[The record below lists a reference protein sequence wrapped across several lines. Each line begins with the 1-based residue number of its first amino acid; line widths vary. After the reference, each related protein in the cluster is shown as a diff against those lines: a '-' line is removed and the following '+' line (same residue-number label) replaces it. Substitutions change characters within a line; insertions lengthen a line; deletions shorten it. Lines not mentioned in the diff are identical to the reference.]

1 MSSLTD
7 TSVVTATGGLVEL
20 GYSEITSAVLPTATT
35 AATSNTVI
43 SDLTVVCDGSPILV
57 EFYSNQVRPNNTAGT
72 DLKISLYEDGSEET
86 REWGRFY
93 NGVANYDNK
102 PCYLS
107 RRLTPSAGSHTYKVT
122 AFVSSGTGYIGAG
135 SGGTGEAPAF
145 LRVSKIVEATQWP
158 AVTTGTIICTSSTR
172 PASPFEGQ
180 KIYETDT
187 KKEMTYDGAGWYAFN
202 QVIGYASSTS
212 SFSTSATHTTL
223 QDNGLTTGSIP
234 YADNRRI
241 RVTLYARPY
250 PNGGLQRMEFR
261 VLAGSDTAGYWAL
274 GTTGL
279 SASEAPYK
287 CMTNVWTT
295 TSSGSAVFKAQVKA
309 SVSNTQVTDYYSV
322 SDGLARSLTIEDI
335 GPA

>member
-1 MSSLTD
+1 MSSISD
-7 TSVVTATGGLVEL
+7 TSIVVASGGLVEL
-20 GYSEITSAVLPTATT
+20 GYSQFTSNVAITSTT
-35 AATSNTVI
+35 AGSGDTVI
-43 SDLTVVCDGSPILV
+43 SPLTVVCDGSPIVV
-57 EFYSNQVRPNNTAGT
+57 EFFAPQVRPGT
-72 DLKISLYEDGSEET
+72 NSNEEMSISLYEDGSEET
-86 REWGRFY
+86 RQWGRFY
-93 NGVANYDNK
+93 NGAGGFDNK
-102 PCYLS
+102 PAHLA
-107 RRLTPSAGSHTYKVT
+107 RRLTPSAGSHTYSVKAYVN
-122 AFVSSGTGYIGAG
+122 AGSGSVGGG
-135 SGGTGEAPAF
+135 SGGTSSAPGF

>member
-1 MSSLTD
+1 MTSLTD
-7 TSVVTATGGLVEL
+7 TQVITASGGLVEL
-20 GYSEITSAVLPTATT
+20 GYAERTSTYTIPS
-35 AATSNTVI
+35 TSSSFADPLCGTVTI
-43 SDLTVVCDGSPILV
+43 VTDGSPLLV
-57 EFYSNQVRPNNTAGT
+57 EFQSPASSVATGGSIYVNLVVNGSVTGIIYQSIDGAGAQNVG
-72 DLKISLYEDGSEET
+72 I
-86 REWGRFY
+86 R
-93 NGVANYDNK
+93 A
-102 PCYLS
+102 S
-107 RRLTPSAGSHTYKVT
+107 RRLTLSAGTHTIN
-122 AFVSSGTGYIGAG
+122 VSAWG
-135 SGGTGEAPAF
+135 SGSPSPTIQAGNGGVGSFHPMF
-145 LRVSKIVEATQWP
+145 LRVSKIVQATQWP